1 MLMNMKELLSVANEH
16 NFAVPAFNIGTGQI
30 LNAVV
35 ECCEEKQAPVILAI
49 HPNELEFQGDS
60 FIEMCKDRAN
70 KSHVPMCIHLDH
82 GATMEQ
88 VQRAIRCGFTSV
100 MIDASSESFE
110 DNIKITKEVIK
121 VAHPLGVSVEAELG
135 TIGDIKEDSGN
146 REIGSKEIIFTK
158 PEDAKKFVP
167 DVMLPTALP
176 EGYQFES
183 GSYATTSKFVTIT
196 ILYSNQAEETI
207 QMRMRWIFDPND
219 AESQEAVAIEGK
231 IQSVLTVDQTTYT
244 ISEKEET
251 NLVSWNVVQ
260 GEKDMFYTITVPN
273 SIPNPEEIAY
283 SFQ

>member
-1 MLMNMKELLSVANEH
+1 MDSAHLLQVLGQAAEQQTRKKRIRFSKRLLISAAAVALCSVIPVVTMQVISDH
-16 NFAVPAFNIGTGQI
+16 NTMQFG
-30 LNAVV
+30 
-35 ECCEEKQAPVILAI
+35 
-49 HPNELEFQGDS
+49 FQKNGNVS
-60 FIEMCKDRAN
+60 
-70 KSHVPMCIHLDH
+70 V
-82 GATMEQ
+82 
-88 VQRAIRCGFTSV
+88 GFGEGESKNV
-100 MIDASSESFE
+100 ASKESFLQE
-110 DNIKITKEVIK
+110 
-121 VAHPLGVSVEAELG
+121 
-135 TIGDIKEDSGN
+135 
-146 REIGSKEIIFTK
+146 
-158 PEDAKKFVP
+158 EDAKKFVP

>member
-1 MLMNMKELLSVANEH
+1 MVTIYLGHEK
-16 NFAVPAFNIGTGQI
+16 TG
-30 LNAVV
+30 
-35 ECCEEKQAPVILAI
+35 E
-49 HPNELEFQGDS
+49 ELEALCS
-60 FIEMCKDRAN
+60 E
-70 KSHVPMCIHLDH
+70 HP
-82 GATMEQ
+82 EQ
-88 VQRAIRCGFTSV
+88 VEQLTKENLEILISWLIESQKTQAQQQLFKQCLTQLERFPEYEDDVDSAHLLQVLGQAAEQQTRKKRIRFSKRLLIGAAAVALCSVIPVVTMQVISDHNTMQFGFQKNGNVSV
-100 MIDASSESFE
+100 GFGEGESKNVASKESFLQE
-110 DNIKITKEVIK
+110 
-121 VAHPLGVSVEAELG
+121 
-135 TIGDIKEDSGN
+135 
-146 REIGSKEIIFTK
+146 
-158 PEDAKKFVP
+158 EDAKKFVP

-219 AESQEAVAIEGK
+219 AESQESVAIEGK